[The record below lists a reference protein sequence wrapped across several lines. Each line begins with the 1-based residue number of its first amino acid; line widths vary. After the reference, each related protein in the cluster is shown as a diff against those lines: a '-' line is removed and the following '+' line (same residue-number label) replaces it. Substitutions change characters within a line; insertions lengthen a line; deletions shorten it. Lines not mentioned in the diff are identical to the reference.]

1 MTDQKTDARAK
12 SEKPKKE
19 TPKKKK
25 SSIATGSKNKQVFA
39 ASIVGLIVVVLL
51 GGYVAVS
58 VQIRNLSTNPTI
70 LSIADML
77 NTGVA
82 VVNGETI
89 EYARYVEDVNA
100 LATFYSQDIP
110 SFGSPGADAIS
121 DQALSRLIANK
132 IVQQVA
138 AENDIAVS
146 QEDIDAAIAELV
158 AEYGDEATANQVLDE
173 QYGLTLDE
181 YQERIL
187 TPFLLE
193 NAVREWF
200 ESQDTSEFNRA
211 EFQASHILFAVESE
225 TTTEDVEAQA
235 QAVLDRVQAG
245 EDFAVLAA
253 EYGSDGTKDTGGS
266 LGGWFAAT
274 DVVPE
279 FSAAL
284 ETLEPGELH
293 PTLVETAFGYHIV
306 RLDDRQEVSD
316 FALFMNS
323 QVRQSK
329 IKILLPV
336 HDPFAQLPDNIRP
349 ENYEYPFDSSKTIDV
364 PQEDTDAMM
373 EDAEAMIDV
382 DAMMEEGDAMEQ

>member
-1 MTDQKTDARAK
+1 MTDQKKDAPTK
-12 SEKPKKE
+12 SEQTKKE
-19 TPKKKK
+19 TSKEKKL
-25 SSIATGSKNKQVFA
+25 SAPVRSKNKKVFA
-39 ASIVGLIVVVLL
+39 GSIVGLIVLVLL
-51 GGYVAVS
+51 GGYVTISA
-58 VQIRNLSTNPTI
+58 QIRNLSTNPTI
-70 LSIADML
+70 VSIADTF
-77 NTGVA
+77 NKGVA
-82 VVNGETI
+82 VVNGDTI

-100 LATFYSQDIP
+100 LGTFYSQDIP
-110 SFGSPGADAIS
+110 GFGSPGADAIS
-121 DQALSRLIANK
+121 DQALSRLIANT
-132 IVQQVA
+132 IVQQAA
-138 AENDIAVS
+138 AENDIVVS
-146 QEDIDAAIAELV
+146 QEDMDAAIAELV
-158 AEYGDEATANQVLDE
+158 TEYGDEATANQVLDE

-181 YQERIL
+181 YKERIL
-187 TPFLLE
+187 APFLLE

-200 ESQDTSEFNRA
+200 ESQDNDEFKKP

-225 TTTEDVEAQA
+225 TSTEDVQTQA
-235 QAVLDRVQAG
+235 QAVLERVQAG
-245 EDFAVLAA
+245 EDFAALAA

-316 FALFMNS
+316 FASFMNS
-323 QVRQSK
+323 LVRQAK

-349 ENYEYPFDSSKTIDV
+349 ENYEYPFDSSKTIDI

-373 EDAEAMIDV
+373 EGDDVMIEV
-382 DAMMEEGDAMEQ
+382 DQIQEGQPMEQ